1 MGTFTPTRGHM
12 KYKMM
17 SASDMEPLG
26 AESAAAAANRDIIYE
41 VGGPKRLSQHDH
53 LLLPGQQVP

>member
-1 MGTFTPTRGHM
+1 M